1 MLTIPVHDCT
11 AGFRCYRRTVLE
23 SIDLDTIQAQGYAF
37 QVELAYRTT
46 RQGFKVV
53 ETPIVFMDRRVG
65 KSKMSHKIFVEGFL
79 WVLRTRFGKK
89 PPIHTLAEPQNNN
102 QVRTVAESKQVEEVP
117 SVARKSS

>member
-1 MLTIPVHDCT
+1 MAPVSSQMRSITRIPRYMCCT
-11 AGFRCYRRTVLE
+11 G
-23 SIDLDTIQAQGYAF
+23 QGYAF

-79 WVLRTRFGKK
+79 WVLRTRFGNK
-89 PPIHTLAEPQNNN
+89 PPIRTLAEPRNKN
-102 QVRTVAESKQVEEVP
+102 QVTTAAESKQAEEVP
-117 SVARKSS
+117 SVAKK